1 MNTFLYFSQID
12 SFMDYLERNKHP
24 KWYKFFLVQPKQ
36 VMINWKTIYND
47 VDCGVFLIRHMET
60 YVRCVVFLEELKQP
74 KITKEVE
81 AYTKKQPKIS
91 KFVTDNVVKVD
102 QDLSQKINESVL
114 KTTESLVI
122 Q

>member
-60 YVRCVVFLEELKQP
+60 YVRCVVFFGRIEA
-74 KITKEVE
+74 TKDYERSRSIHKE
-81 AYTKKQPKIS
+81 ATKD
-91 KFVTDNVVKVD
+91 F
-102 QDLSQKINESVL
+102 
-114 KTTESLVI
+114 
-122 Q
+122 